1 MSSRYKSALL
11 IGICLMGGGFLLLV
25 LQSHVEKIDSS
36 DKSIGIQRPQDFEAS
51 QMSEEDFI
59 TRGRGASVANSRMKV
74 DRSNPQRALDT
85 ILQSLSSS
93 KFDQFFE
100 SFSKNGKKTL
110 TGGTELNEQEL
121 LSMSQSLATAGFEN
135 LQVVS
140 SVFEN
145 RGDFVVTNVTVESQR
160 RGQKVTE
167 KLEVT
172 FSEVSGEW
180 FVDSFEVVSVPK

>member
-11 IGICLMGGGFLLLV
+11 IGICLMGAGFLLLV
-25 LQSHVEKIDSS
+25 FQSHVEKIDSS
-36 DKSIGIQRPQDFEAS
+36 DKSIGIQRPQEFEAS

-145 RGDFVVTNVTVESQR
+145 RGDFVVTNVTVVSQR